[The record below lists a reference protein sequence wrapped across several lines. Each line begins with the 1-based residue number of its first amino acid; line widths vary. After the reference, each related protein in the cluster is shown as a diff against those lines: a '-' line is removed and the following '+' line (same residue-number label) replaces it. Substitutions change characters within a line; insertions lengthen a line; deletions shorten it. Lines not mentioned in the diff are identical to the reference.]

1 MRNLLV
7 FVCIILLITIVVSCR
22 LDIRDED
29 GFRLFYSAGWSPESY
44 VVQSHDGYV
53 VGERIHY
60 EAIFTESV
68 VVENVLPR
76 PINVRIWRGN
86 LRRWVTIAPMDSLT
100 LDPILLEN

>member
-1 MRNLLV
+1 MRNLFLAT
-7 FVCIILLITIVVSCR
+7 IIIITVVGLASCR

-53 VGERIHY
+53 VGERIYH
-60 EAIFTESV
+60 EGIFAQSV

-76 PINVRIWRGN
+76 PINVRIWHMNERT
-86 LRRWVTIAPMDSLT
+86 WVALNPLESIT
-100 LDPILLEN
+100 LLPNILEE